1 MDIILLINQIYV
13 FFMYFYLL
21 FVSMGAVFGPN
32 TTEFKESSRFLVTLF
47 AIQICLFVVS
57 AFIGELV
64 FHENFVHLYCE
75 TFSLD

>member
-1 MDIILLINQIYV
+1 MDYILLINQMYIV
-13 FFMYFYLL
+13 FMYFYLF
-21 FVSMGAVFGPN
+21 FVAVGAAFAPD
-32 TTEFKESSRFLVTLF
+32 TEQFKSSCRFLVVLF
-47 AIQICLFVVS
+47 AVQICLFVVS